1 MKHIATLAAL
11 CAAIACFA
19 QETTNFSLFVQGNV
33 PFRVETVPAEVQAG
47 VMTWLPKEK
56 HDRSYCLSLP
66 KRKEL
71 VKGEWRAVSF
81 RVNPEADGMI
91 SLNVRGP
98 YKLRKT
104 DAGQRLWTQMWVDYR
119 KFEAPGLKNGM
130 LTEADENDPS
140 VPAGWK
146 YSASYRQP
154 EAVWDYENHT
164 LSAWHEGSAVTSI
177 PVAKGKTITVKF
189 EVRGGKIVPPA
200 EN

>member
-81 RVNPEADGMI
+81 RVTPEADGMTK
-91 SLNVRGP
+91 S
-98 YKLRKT
+98 
-104 DAGQRLWTQMWVDYR
+104 
-119 KFEAPGLKNGM
+119 
-130 LTEADENDPS
+130 
-140 VPAGWK
+140 
-146 YSASYRQP
+146 
-154 EAVWDYENHT
+154 
-164 LSAWHEGSAVTSI
+164 TSTPFAARPLVI
-177 PVAKGKTITVKF
+177 P
-189 EVRGGKIVPPA
+189 
-200 EN
+200 

>member
-1 MKHIATLAAL
+1 
-11 CAAIACFA
+11 
-19 QETTNFSLFVQGNV
+19 
-33 PFRVETVPAEVQAG
+33 
-47 VMTWLPKEK
+47 
-56 HDRSYCLSLP
+56 
-66 KRKEL
+66 
-71 VKGEWRAVSF
+71 
-81 RVNPEADGMI
+81 
-91 SLNVRGP
+91 
-98 YKLRKT
+98 
-104 DAGQRLWTQMWVDYR
+104 
-119 KFEAPGLKNGM
+119 M

-146 YSASYRQP
+146 YSASHRQP

>member
-81 RVNPEADGMI
+81 RVTPEADGMI

-146 YSASYRQP
+146 YSTSYRQP
-154 EAVWDYENHT
+154 EA
-164 LSAWHEGSAVTSI
+164 SGI
-177 PVAKGKTITVKF
+177 MKTILSQPGTKA
-189 EVRGGKIVPPA
+189 PP
-200 EN
+200 

>member
-81 RVNPEADGMI
+81 RVTPEADGMI

-104 DAGQRLWTQMWVDYR
+104 DAGQRLWTQMWAEER
-119 KFEAPGLKNGM
+119 NAHRSGRERPIRSRRLEILHQLPSAGSRLGL
-130 LTEADENDPS
+130 
-140 VPAGWK
+140 
-146 YSASYRQP
+146 
-154 EAVWDYENHT
+154 
-164 LSAWHEGSAVTSI
+164 
-177 PVAKGKTITVKF
+177 
-189 EVRGGKIVPPA
+189 
-200 EN
+200 